1 MQQDPVD
8 ILTVLQVLV
17 DEFRRHENVG
27 DRLVVTAECR
37 DEFIVQGELDIL
49 GITLRNLIENAV
61 RYGAPDEPIEIVIER
76 GRQIR
81 LLNGGAVISS
91 ETLEGLKKPFVR
103 GSSVGAGG
111 GLGLAI
117 VDSVMRQIGGSLTLI
132 SPVMGRGSGF
142 EARLVFPEPT

>member
-1 MQQDPVD
+1 MDN
-8 ILTVLQVLV
+8 L
-17 DEFRRHENVG
+17 G
-27 DRLVVTAECR
+27 VTLC
-37 DEFIVQGELDIL
+37 
-49 GITLRNLIENAV
+49 NLIENAI
-61 RYGAPDEPIEIVIER
+61 RSGAADEPIEIVIER

-91 ETLEGLKKPFVR
+91 ETLEALKKPFVR

-142 EARLVFPEPT
+142 EARLVFPKPT